1 MPKVSIIIPTYN
13 RSSLVKETVYS
24 VLKQTLQDFEVLVI
38 DDGSTDNTGQVVA
51 DIKDNRIKYFHKNNG
66 GVSSARNLGLK
77 NAQGQ
82 FICFLDSDDLWPNN
96 FLQTMT
102 ANLQNNPQYGAAYCM
117 RTLLFQDGSKKSS
130 YQKEF
135 FSSGQITEK
144 LFRKTFIQ
152 TSAICF
158 RKKILEGIFFD
169 ESLTNGED
177 VDAWLRVST
186 RTKFLF
192 VPDIQIIYRQQT
204 ASLDSPPFHPKYCN
218 RIRVLERFYFRL
230 GGNKYIPRKTAI
242 RKISYA
248 YRSAAKKAYNNSC
261 RKAAIELIK
270 TALQYQKWQI
280 RLYLDL
286 IKAYS
291 INKKNDKMPDWQM
304 PKPLETNA
312 GLIMG
317 EIE

>member
-1 MPKVSIIIPTYN
+1 MPTVTVIIPTYN
-13 RSSLVKETVYS
+13 RGCIIGQTIES
-24 VLKQTLQDFEVLVI
+24 VLLQSFTDFELIVV
-38 DDGSTDNTGQVVA
+38 DDGSTDDTRTVVQSIM
-51 DIKDNRIKYFHKNNG
+51 DDRIKYFYKENG

-77 NAQGQ
+77 KVQGQ

-117 RTLLFQDGSKKSS
+117 RTLLFQNGSTKPL

-135 FSSGQITEK
+135 FLSGQITER
-144 LFRKTFIQ
+144 LFQKTFIQ

-158 RKKILEGIFFD
+158 RKKNLEGIFFD

-177 VDAWLRVST
+177 VDVWLRVST
-186 RTKFLF
+186 RIKFLF

-204 ASLDSPPFHPKYCN
+204 APPDSPAFHPKYCN

-230 GGNKYIPRKTAI
+230 GGNKYIPRKIAM
-242 RKISYA
+242 RKLSYA
-248 YRSAAKKAYNNSC
+248 YRSAAKKALNASC
-261 RKAAIELIK
+261 RKAAIELTK

-304 PKPLETNA
+304 PKPLEINS
-312 GLIMG
+312 GFIVG
-317 EIE
+317 EPE

>member
-1 MPKVSIIIPTYN
+1 MPTVTVIIPTYN
-13 RSSLVKETVYS
+13 RYNLLAQAIDS
-24 VLKQTLQDFEVLVI
+24 VLRQSYRDLELLVI
-38 DDGSTDNTGQVVA
+38 DDGSTDNTGQAVA

-66 GVSSARNLGLK
+66 GASSARNLGLK

-82 FICFLDSDDLWPNN
+82 FICFLDSDDLWPDN
-96 FLQTMT
+96 FLKTMT
-102 ANLQNNPQYGAAYCM
+102 SRLQKNPQYGAAYCM
-117 RTLLFQDGSKKSS
+117 RTLLFENGSTKPS

-135 FSSGQITEK
+135 FFSGQVTAQ
-144 LFRKTFIQ
+144 LFQKTFIQ
-152 TSAICF
+152 TSTICF
-158 RKKILEGIFFD
+158 RRETLEGIFFD
-169 ESLTNGED
+169 ESLASGED
-177 VDAWLRVST
+177 VDVWLKAST
-186 RTKFLF
+186 KTKFLF
-192 VPDIQIIYRQQT
+192 VPDVQIIYRQQSLPAT
-204 ASLDSPPFHPKYCN
+204 AGFDSKYCN
-218 RIRVLERFYFRL
+218 RLRVLERFYFRL
-230 GGNKYIPRKTAI
+230 GGNKYIPSKTAI

-270 TALQYQKWQI
+270 AALKYQKWQI

-312 GLIMG
+312 GFITR
-317 EIE
+317 EAE

>member
-1 MPKVSIIIPTYN
+1 MPTVTVIIPTYN
-13 RSSLVKETVYS
+13 RCNLLAHAIDS
-24 VLKQTLQDFEVLVI
+24 VLRQSYKDFELLVI
-38 DDGSTDNTGQVVA
+38 DDGSTDNTRQAVA
-51 DIKDNRIKYFHKNNG
+51 DIKNNRIKYFHKNNG
-66 GVSSARNLGLK
+66 GASSARNLGLK
-77 NAQGQ
+77 NTQGQ

-117 RTLLFQDGSKKSS
+117 RTLLFQDGSKKPS

-144 LFRKTFIQ
+144 LFQKTFIQ

-158 RKKILEGIFFD
+158 RKNVLEGIFFD

-177 VDAWLRVST
+177 VDVWLRVST

-192 VPDIQIIYRQQT
+192 VPDIQITYRQQT
-204 ASLDSPPFHPKYCN
+204 ATPDSPPFHPKYCN

-230 GGNKYIPRKTAI
+230 GGNKYIPHKTAM
-242 RKISYA
+242 RKLSYA
-248 YRSAAKKAYNNSC
+248 YRSAAKKAFNASC
-261 RKAAIELIK
+261 RKAAIELTK

-304 PKPLETNA
+304 PKPLEINSSFIA
-312 GLIMG
+312 G
-317 EIE
+317 EPK